1 MTSANPRARHHV
13 LGIVA
18 LSLFAALFTRL
29 WYLQVLTT
37 EDAIAAVDSAR
48 TQVVITEAPR
58 GRILDRSGKVLV
70 ENRRTIQVQVD
81 YQDFV
86 DLETPEQ
93 EELLRRL
100 GQEITADAM
109 LRYANERAPDDPGPR
124 PEEADEAG
132 ATTTS
137 EAEGDEGEAAG
148 TTTTSTTTTAPT
160 VAQDEEDTSALDT
173 PGATTVPEGP
183 FAQPPPPAGV
193 ATGAQNPDGSGP
205 ADPPPPEPVTP
216 EVLRERIDD
225 PRYSKFKPIPVA
237 TGISEELELYIVEH
251 PDLFPTVVVERVTA
265 RQYRYGALLAHVLGY
280 IGRITEEELETRQNE
295 EKPYEND
302 DDIGKAGIESGM
314 EHELRGIPG
323 ETVYEVDA
331 RNRPIRVISEREPV
345 PGRDVYLSIDINM
358 QYLVEKGLAAEVER
372 RRGVQDPGCFLAGGC
387 DPKGAASVAI
397 DPRNGQVLAMASYPT
412 YDPNLF
418 VGGIS
423 REDYRAITISEKD
436 YAAARAGAQGEGEA
450 PQSDEPEGGDEDE
463 GTAAGPTADDDGFHN
478 YPLLNRAIAGQY
490 APGSTFKLFSSYAGL
505 DNGLITPQTGYNDTG
520 IYKYR
525 SDCPGVP
532 DDGCSARNAGETPHG
547 TVNLTD
553 ALRVSSDT
561 YYYSLGHQSWL
572 ANDRIGEEAMQR
584 SMRKWGLGEPTGI
597 DLPGEEASGRIPTPA
612 WLREFSEAIN
622 ADDPEMAEEAGRWT
636 AGMSGNTMVGQGD
649 VLVTPLQL
657 AQGYA
662 TLANGGTIWTPQLVL
677 QVTDYGVA
685 TNVEVTEPVVH
696 GLVDLP
702 ADWRDAMIAGFDGV
716 TKGPGGTA
724 TTAFGGFDQSQ
735 CPVAGK
741 TGTAQVTGKNDSSL
755 FTAFAPT
762 PAPGRDSVIAMATV
776 FDEAGFG
783 ASAAVPLTRRVLEPF
798 ASVGCDIT
806 AFGAPGSMWEAPLGG
821 WFDVEAA
828 QAEYIPVQATTRD

>member
-37 EDAIAAVDSAR
+37 DEAIAAVDSAR
-48 TQVVITEAPR
+48 TQTVITEAPR

-81 YQDFV
+81 YQGFTT
-86 DLETPEQ
+86 DLSTPEQ

-100 GQEITADAM
+100 GQEITQDELM
-109 LRYANERAPDDPGPR
+109 RYANERAPDDPGAR
-124 PEEADEAG
+124 PDEPAEE
-132 ATTTS
+132 TTPS
-137 EAEGDEGEAAG
+137 DPQAEGDEGEG
-148 TTTTSTTTTAPT
+148 TTTTSTTTTTTVPT
-160 VAQDEEDTSALDT
+160 VAEDPDDASALDT

-183 FAQPPPPAGV
+183 FAEPPPPAGV
-193 ATGAQNPDGSGP
+193 ATGAQNPDGSGS
-205 ADPPPPEPVTP
+205 AAPPPPDPVTP
-216 EVLRERIDD
+216 EILRDRIED
-225 PRYSKFKPIPVA
+225 PRYSKFKPVPVA
-237 TGISEELELYIVEH
+237 TGISEELELYLTEN
-251 PDLFPTVVVERVTA
+251 PELFPTVVVERVTV

-280 IGRITEEELETRQNE
+280 VGSITEDELDRYQNE
-295 EKPYEND
+295 SKPYEND

-314 EHELRGIPG
+314 EGELRGTPG

-331 RNRPIRVISEREPV
+331 RNRPIRTISERDPV

-372 RRGVQDPGCFLAGGC
+372 RRGKIDSGCFLLGGC

-423 REDYRAITISEKD
+423 TEDYQAITVPRDD
-436 YAAARAGAQGEGEA
+436 YLAAH
-450 PQSDEPEGGDEDE
+450 GGDDE
-463 GTAAGPTADDDGFHN
+463 GFHDF
-478 YPLLNRAIAGQY
+478 PLLNRAVAGQY
-490 APGSTFKLFSSYAGL
+490 APGSTFKLFSSFAAL
-505 DNGLITPQTGYNDTG
+505 DNGLITPQERYNDTG
-520 IYKYR
+520 IYKY
-525 SDCPGVP
+525 SADCPIEQEENN
-532 DDGCSARNAGETPHG
+532 CSARNAGATPHG
-547 TVNLTD
+547 AVDLTD

-561 YYYSLGHQSWL
+561 YYYALGDESWRSR
-572 ANDRIGEEAMQR
+572 DRIGEEAMQT
-584 SMRKWGLGEPTGI
+584 SMKKWGLDEPTGI
-597 DLPGEEASGRIPTPA
+597 DLPGEEAAGRIPTPT

-622 ADDPEMAEEAGRWT
+622 ADDPEMAAEAGRWT
-636 AGMSGNTMVGQGD
+636 PGVSGNIMVGQGD
-649 VLVTPLQL
+649 ILVTPLQL

-677 QVTDYGVA
+677 QVTDYGSPDH
-685 TNVEVTEPVVH
+685 VEVTEPVAH
-696 GLVDLP
+696 GQVDLP
-702 ADWRDAMIAGFDGV
+702 AEWRDPMIAGFDGV

-724 TTAFGGFDQSQ
+724 TTAFSGFDQSQ

-755 FTAFAPT
+755 FAAFAPT

-783 ASAAVPLTRRVLEPF
+783 AAAAVPLTRRVLEPF

-806 AFGAPGSMWEAPLGG
+806 RFGADGSSFEAPLGG
-821 WFDVEAA
+821 WFDVNEA
-828 QAEYIPVQATTRD
+828 QAEYIPPSENVSSD